1 MNSTVDNEGNAIPDG
16 SSPSEMASGNGG
28 ITGGDTISHT
38 PETDVKG
45 DVPYERFEAQLKG
58 KKEAEESLRAAQG
71 QLAQTQ
77 EAYRMLAQQAV
88 QQATVPQQPQ
98 APAEPDPDEE
108 MVREML
114 GNDETGKKAYDIID
128 RLSKKR
134 ANDAVVSAQQDMYQ
148 TMNAIADQKVAS
160 LTAGMQTRN
169 TLGAWKGVGLIT
181 SEDEKRI
188 TDQMNAMMAQT
199 PQWQNQQDLLLKFVY
214 GDLQTRGE
222 IKGKPGPTGTPLQPG
237 GGAVPSQNP
246 EQDLARDIQGRFNSL
261 RGKDLSSIKKNV
273 GDDLF
278 RVSDDVESEII
289 RGSYRME
296 K

>member
-1 MNSTVDNEGNAIPDG
+1 MNGVNDSGIATPAG
-16 SSPSEMASGNGG
+16 SPPAETASGNDPNLGG
-28 ITGGDTISHT
+28 QPLNDGS
-38 PETDVKG
+38 ETAHEES
-45 DVPYERFEAQLKG
+45 VPYDRFKQQLDG
-58 KKEAEESLRAAQG
+58 KKEAEDNLKAAQI